1 MDKKKIIC
9 VIEAR
14 MGSKRFP
21 GKSLV
26 KLDKDNTLID
36 YVIKNTLKSSYF
48 FNNNTYILT
57 SDSINNKP
65 LIKYIK
71 KNIQ

>member
-21 GKSLV
+21 GKSLL
-26 KLDKDNTLID
+26 KLDKENTLID
-36 YVIKNTLKSSYF
+36 YVIKNTLKSNYF
-48 FNNNTYILT
+48 FNRIHMF
-57 SDSINNKP
+57 
-65 LIKYIK
+65 
-71 KNIQ
+71 